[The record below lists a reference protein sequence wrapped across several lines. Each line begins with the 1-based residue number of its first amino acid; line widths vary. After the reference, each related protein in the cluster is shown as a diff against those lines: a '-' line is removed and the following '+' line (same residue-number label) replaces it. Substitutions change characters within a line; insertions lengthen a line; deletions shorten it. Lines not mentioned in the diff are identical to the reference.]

1 MRRFLRLLLCAWL
14 AMPMASSAQVGDGE
28 ALARAA
34 QAQVGVTLTYDPAYV
49 RLAYPGG
56 DVPTDRGV
64 CSDVVVRAFR
74 NGAKIDL
81 QQRLHEDMRANFA
94 RYPALWGLRKPD
106 TNIDHRRVPNLR
118 RYFERQGKSLPVT
131 TRAADYRPGD
141 LVSWTLPNGLAHI
154 GVVSGRRSVAD
165 PGRLLV
171 VHNIGAGAKEEDVL
185 FAWTQTGHYRWFA
198 GESAR

>member
-1 MRRFLRLLLCAWL
+1 MVRFARLLLCAWL
-14 AMPMASSAQVGDGE
+14 AMPIASLAQAADGA

-34 QAQVGVTLTYDPAYV
+34 EGQVGVTLHYDPAYV
-49 RLAYPGG
+49 RLAYPNG
-56 DVPTDRGV
+56 DVPSDRGV

-81 QQRLHEDMRANFA
+81 QQRLHEDMRANFD
-94 RYPALWGLRKPD
+94 RYPSLWGLRKPD

-118 RYFERQGKSLPVT
+118 RYFERQGKSLRVSA
-131 TRAADYRPGD
+131 RAADYLPGD
-141 LVSWTLPNGLAHI
+141 IVSWTLPNGLAHI
-154 GVVSGRRSVAD
+154 GIVSSRPAAAD
-165 PGRLLV
+165 PARLLV

-198 GESAR
+198 TEAAR

>member
-14 AMPMASSAQVGDGE
+14 ATPMASSAQVGDGE

-74 NGAKIDL
+74 TGAKIDL
-81 QQRLHEDMRANFA
+81 QQRLHEDMRSNFA
-94 RYPALWGLRKPD
+94 RYPSLWGLRKPD

-131 TRAADYRPGD
+131 ARASDYHPGD
-141 LVSWTLPNGLAHI
+141 IVSWTLPNGLAHI
-154 GVVSGRRSVAD
+154 GVVSGRRSAAD
-165 PGRLLV
+165 PVRPLV

-198 GESAR
+198 GAGAR

>member
-1 MRRFLRLLLCAWL
+1 MMRFLRLLSFVLL
-14 AMPMASSAQVGDGE
+14 AMPALALAQPVEGA

-34 QAQVGVTLTYDPAYV
+34 EGQVGVTLHYDPAYV
-49 RLAYPGG
+49 RLAYPNG
-56 DVPTDRGV
+56 DVPAERGV

-81 QQRLHEDMRANFA
+81 QRRLHEDMRANFA
-94 RYPALWGLRKPD
+94 RYPSLWGLRKPD

-131 TRAADYRPGD
+131 ARASDYRPGD
-141 LVSWTLPNGLAHI
+141 IVSWTLPNGLAHI
-154 GVVSGRRSVAD
+154 GVVSSHRSSSD
-165 PGRLLV
+165 PARPLV

-198 GESAR
+198 GEGAR